1 MEFEMISRATRTVSS
16 ARTPSMLAL
25 AAGLVG
31 LSVVA
36 TSMAIAQA
44 SGAQSGGA
52 TPAAPSAASG
62 NPARDNLIK
71 LQRPVS
77 FDLNES
83 KLEDVIK
90 FFSETTGAT
99 FEPLWKGPGADDGL
113 DKETQITLS
122 VKNLDA
128 LTALEKVLD
137 LAAAAGGGFGGDS
150 NTWQFTEYGAI
161 QLGSRKLL
169 NKFKRTAVYDVN
181 DLLFVIPVY
190 DDVPEIDLA
199 QALQGGGGGGGRS
212 PFQGGGSGGNEERRR
227 EREERR
233 EERLTEL
240 KGLVTSLTETEQ
252 WEDGGGDGGK
262 IVTYEGHF
270 IVKAPDYMHRALVG
284 YPWWPS
290 TTNNAQRSRR
300 FVSTNVSTS
309 NTGIGDV
316 VNFPVTA
323 TPGGPAGPAR

>member
-1 MEFEMISRATRTVSS
+1 MKNRVDRNFNPAPTRPGT
-16 ARTPSMLAL
+16 LAL
-25 AAGLVG
+25 AVVLAAMTAGT
-31 LSVVA
+31 LSSSVLA
-36 TSMAIAQA
+36 LQ
-44 SGAQSGGA
+44 GAA
-52 TPAAPSAASG
+52 PAAPSVASG
-62 NPARDNLIK
+62 NPQRDNLIK

-90 FFSETTGAT
+90 FFAETTGAT

-137 LAAAAGGGFGGDS
+137 LAAASGGGFGGDS
-150 NTWQFTEYGAI
+150 NTWQFTEYGSI

-169 NKFKRTAVYDVN
+169 NKFKRTEVYDVN
-181 DLLFVIPVY
+181 DLLIVVPVY
-190 DDVPEIDLA
+190 DNVPEIDLQ
-199 QALQGGGGGGGRS
+199 QALQSGGGGGGS
-212 PFQGGGSGGNEERRR
+212 PFTGGNNGGNEQRRQQR
-227 EREERR
+227 DEDRR
-233 EERLTEL
+233 NRLTEL

-262 IVTYEGHF
+262 IITYEGHF

-284 YPWWPS
+284 YKWWPS
-290 TTNNAQRSRR
+290 STNNAQRSRR
-300 FVSTNVSTS
+300 FVSTNVNTS
-309 NTGIGDV
+309 NAGIADV
-316 VNFPVTA
+316 VNFPVTG
-323 TPGGPAGPAR
+323 TPGGSSPSGPGGR